1 MNISSNLMQLRV
13 VAFSLVL
20 VIVPFFV
27 YYYFFVSNQT
37 KYFNGRNL
45 RTLATLS
52 NHIQESAESQGNV
65 FKNAVEKY
73 VQDSAQGGSDKEK
86 AEAPLTAQDLVQKG
100 FKEFQ
105 EKQLN
110 PLRGEGPFLLAT
122 SLTLVSKPEDDSL
135 LSAPRIE
142 VKEESNQRL
151 LYFDYT
157 VQYPPVSQTSA
168 APKPDSKTK
177 PATKTT
183 KPAGSTPEE
192 YVNFQAKVNLAS
204 LINPFVN
211 KREMQENQ
219 GALYQDG
226 FDAVVI
232 AGLDD
237 QMTILFQESSQK
249 LRMVSLSNLTSAT
262 GAKVDLKLLGQSAN
276 ISDVRLGPADYKLF
290 VQPIQL
296 PLLKAGTKN
305 QESIRW
311 LACGLVE
318 SVHFQQQNMAIS
330 YNVLIAFGFITV
342 LVTVSWAFLKLLF
355 IGPKDR
361 FRALDGYMLGVS
373 AFMIVALLTIIAL
386 FAYGYNATLNQVD
399 NNLQQFAGSLKNNFN
414 RELDDA
420 LRQIDYLN
428 CTLDAETIG
437 AANKGNDRNSDKL
450 TMRSS
455 ILNSG
460 EIDLNSPYP
469 YFQTAFWADDKG
481 MQQMKWTVRSSV
493 TNRVDVSNR
502 PYFARL
508 KQGRQYTHQDRND
521 QIHEFWIEPVTSKTT
536 GLNTVV
542 VAKRAT
548 GMGRLTAEIKAKAD
562 GDAAKRAKTNKP
574 LAVKANSANAAK
586 PTKGTEPSPFWL
598 SALDLKFFSLMQPV
612 IPAGFGYAV
621 IDENGKVI
629 FHSAEKLHLGENLF
643 EECDNNQALKAAV
656 LGRWS
661 QSLTSS
667 YFGKGHNVYVEP
679 IGNFSWTIVAFS
691 EKDSLRTTFF
701 EILTLCL
708 LLFLSYVVVLCLLLL
723 LIYWLNYRSGDRSTW
738 LWPDERK
745 RSFYVGAIA
754 VNSLLFLLSCVA
766 VYELRGLWKLCVP
779 TLTGLSAVAL
789 TVWLFKGAKPHV
801 EQQKARWFDYRTAYV
816 VNVTLLFCLASILPA
831 YACFKIAYVQEMKL
845 FIKQGQLNLAEALTA
860 RENRLRT
867 QSGYMYRNTAKE
879 KSDALFQRRIE
890 EPRDVYSSFFFNTI
904 QSQQDA
910 PPTYTNQ
917 PPSRLLTFFK
927 GFVPLF
933 DHSSVA
939 RHALTSMAN
948 DNSRSWEDFSG
959 TSLVLHA
966 REPQANGPGK
976 TERRIE
982 SHLPRLKG
990 LSWWLMLPLVFLAAA
1005 FLVYYLIRQLFQLA
1019 REQTASDELTDLCGN
1034 PISSNL
1040 LLVLGQSFV
1049 GKSQLL
1055 RRLGSNGANRIDLK
1069 TFTQHKKWLHQV
1081 DLLKP
1086 DVPIVL
1092 DNFEHGM
1099 DDTNH
1104 SQQKLGL
1111 IEALRQKN
1119 RRMIALSTVDQE
1131 RLLLPSGNNGHT
1143 NGNGSATTLPVPVF
1157 SERWTDAVSR
1167 FLRVEPGDVG
1177 DADSFKDELDK
1188 TMEARLAWPGLDKK
1202 AKEQIEATFKLIQT
1216 ECSIRAYLQNIGRA
1230 VASQSLLAKASATG
1244 LCKQIMINAKPYYA
1258 SIWNACSGEEKLTL
1272 TRLAEHGLLSPK
1284 DPDVDEL
1291 LRKGLIIRDPKIR
1304 IMNESFKLFILSM
1317 GDDHAIAKCEK
1328 DAKSNSNWEVLKVPL
1343 TIGLLS
1349 FAAFLLLT
1357 QRELYNSALPFLSGL
1372 AAGIPAFLKVISLFQ
1387 SGSGAKASS

>member
-52 NHIQESAESQGNV
+52 NHIQESADSQGNV
-65 FKNAVEKY
+65 FKNAVKKY

-86 AEAPLTAQDLVQKG
+86 AEAPITAKDLVQKG
-100 FKEFQ
+100 YTEFQ
-105 EKQLN
+105 EKQLT
-110 PLRGEGPFLLAT
+110 PLLGDGPAT
-122 SLTLVSKPEDDSL
+122 MQATRLTLVSKPEDDSL

-168 APKPDSKTK
+168 ASKSDSKTK
-177 PATKTT
+177 PASKTT
-183 KPAGSTPEE
+183 KPAESATAD
-192 YVNFQAKVNLAS
+192 YVNFQAKVDLAV

-232 AGLDD
+232 AGLDE

-318 SVHFQQQNMAIS
+318 SVHFQQQNLAIS

-342 LVTVSWAFLKLLF
+342 LVTASWAFLKLIF

-361 FRALDGYMLGVS
+361 FRARDGYLLGAS

-386 FAYGYNATLNQVD
+386 FTYGYNATLNQVD
-399 NNLQQFAGSLKNNFN
+399 DNLQQFAGALKSNF
-414 RELDDA
+414 RSELEDA

-428 CTLDAETIG
+428 DRLDAKTIE
-437 AANKGNDRNSDKL
+437 AANKASDRNSDKL
-450 TMRSS
+450 TLRSS

-460 EIDLNSPYP
+460 EITTDSPYP
-469 YFQTAFWADDKG
+469 LLQTAFWVNETG
-481 MQQMKWTVRSSV
+481 WQQMKWTVRSSV

-502 PYFARL
+502 PYFMRL
-508 KQGRQYTHQDRND
+508 KQERQYTLKDGNGKTHQ
-521 QIHEFWIEPVTSKTT
+521 FWIEPVTSKTT
-536 GLNTVV
+536 GLNTVIV
-542 VAKRAT
+542 SKRAKD
-548 GMGRLTAEIKAKAD
+548 MELLTDKAKANAEA
-562 GDAAKRAKTNKP
+562 DAAKRAKTGGASKP
-574 LAVKANSANAAK
+574 PN
-586 PTKGTEPSPFWL
+586 GTEPKSLWV
-598 SALDLKFFSLMQPV
+598 SAIDIRFISLMQPV
-612 IPAGFGYAV
+612 IPAGFGYAI
-621 IDENGKVI
+621 IDDNGKVI

-643 EECDNNQALKAAV
+643 EECDNNQVLKAAV
-656 LGRWS
+656 LGKWS

-667 YFGKGHNVYVEP
+667 YFGKGHSVYVEP
-679 IGNFSWTIVAFS
+679 MGNFSWTIVAFS

-701 EILTLCL
+701 EILSLCL
-708 LLFLSYVVVLCLLLL
+708 FLFLSYVAVLCLLLL
-723 LIYWLNYRSGDRSTW
+723 LIYLINYKSGDHSTW

-754 VNSLLFLLSCVA
+754 VNSVLFLLSCVA
-766 VYELRGLWKLCVP
+766 VYELWGLWKLCVP
-779 TLTGLSAVAL
+779 TLTGLGAVAL
-789 TVWLFKGAKPHV
+789 TVWLFKGAKPHF
-801 EQQKARWFDYRTAYV
+801 EPQKARWFDYRTAYV

-845 FIKQGQLNLAEALTA
+845 FIKYGQLNLAEALVA
-860 RENRLRT
+860 RENRIRT
-867 QSGYMYRNTAKE
+867 QSGYIYRNTTEDKRN
-879 KSDALFQRRIE
+879 ALVRMRTE
-890 EPRDVYSSFFFNTI
+890 ESRDRYYSFFFETR
-904 QSQQDA
+904 QSQHSA
-910 PPTYTNQ
+910 PLTYTNP
-917 PPSRLLTFFK
+917 PPSRLLSFFK

-933 DHSSVA
+933 DHSSVT
-939 RHALTSMAN
+939 RHALTSMAD
-948 DNSRSWEDFSG
+948 DNSRSWDDSTG
-959 TSLVLHA
+959 TSLMLHA
-966 REPQANGPGK
+966 RAPQATDPGK
-976 TERRIE
+976 AERRIE
-982 SHLPRLKG
+982 SHLPRLTG

-1055 RRLGSNGANRIDLK
+1055 RRLGGNGANRIDLK

-1111 IEALRQKN
+1111 LEALRQKN
-1119 RRMIALSTVDQE
+1119 RRLIALSTVDQE

-1143 NGNGSATTLPVPVF
+1143 NGNGNGSAAATLPAPVF
-1157 SERWTDAVSR
+1157 SERWTDEVSR

-1177 DADSFKDELDK
+1177 DADSFKDELGK
-1188 TMEARLAWPGLDKK
+1188 TMKARLAWPGLDTK
-1202 AKEQIEATFKLIQT
+1202 AKEQIEATFKLIET

-1230 VASQSLLAKASATG
+1230 VASQSLLAKASAAG

-1291 LRKGLIIRDPKIR
+1291 LRKGLIVRDPKIR

-1328 DAKSNSNWEVLKVPL
+1328 DAKSSSNWEVLKVPL

-1372 AAGIPAFLKVISLFQ
+1372 AAGIPAFLKLVSLFQ